1 MKSLLSIFKRAQKDC
16 VFPEPKRACLVR
28 RTDRPAHPPVF
39 SPFCRRWEKREAL
52 AARRLEETQ
61 KAGGWEELRRI
72 LAFADSR
79 ERGERRVP
87 AARERGARVPRAAS
101 DELFPELAA
110 LHGFNMEERGMRRGG
125 RGE

>member
-52 AARRLEETQ
+52 AARRLEEAQ
-61 KAGGWEELRRI
+61 KAGDWEELRRI

-87 AARERGARVPRAAS
+87 RAAA

-110 LHGFNMEERGMRRGG
+110 LRGFNMEERGMRRGG